1 MLAGLLLS
9 RLLIVVAFEAIGLSC
24 VLALQP
30 CSFGLRLVTSLA
42 LYCVACFGLARRRC
56 ISFERAFN
64 ELFPFV
70 FLRGSLIRS
79 IGQRKVSS
87 AIPTPHPFFKP
98 LLSHSRRYHL
108 TRRYASFRLARVAAL
123 CPFHHPPPVAIA
135 FRFDARHGW
144 YRQIRYCS
152 IHQGGI
158 FPGSGDAGDTG
169 PLGERYHGSLIGAAD
184 ASARSTTGDTF
195 QPEHF

>member
-123 CPFHHPPPVAIA
+123 CPFHHPPPSPLLFDSTRGTVGIV
-135 FRFDARHGW
+135 RFVTAPFTKGGYSPAPETRGTRAR
-144 YRQIRYCS
+144 
-152 IHQGGI
+152 
-158 FPGSGDAGDTG
+158 
-169 PLGERYHGSLIGAAD
+169 
-184 ASARSTTGDTF
+184 
-195 QPEHF
+195 